1 MEGRSAD
8 WFVPQIIAALD
19 KEHSTEGEAERL
31 RKYNTAAEEDARRLA
46 RYDEAIRLLRL
57 REPGCSGDGEFI
69 SSVDLNKLT
78 AAFLAAEGRK

>member
-1 MEGRSAD
+1 MCQAY
-8 WFVPQIIAALD
+8 
-19 KEHSTEGEAERL
+19 EGERNYLMQKDAKDARATL
-31 RKYNTAAEEDARRLA
+31 SAMQEDARRLA

>member
-1 MEGRSAD
+1 MSERGTYEGLGD
-8 WFVPQIIAALD
+8 DFIVDID
-19 KEHSTEGEAERL
+19 AEL
-31 RKYNTAAEEDARRLA
+31 AEDARRLD

-78 AAFLAAEGRK
+78 AAFLADEGKVAG

>member
-1 MEGRSAD
+1 MPSINSYKREQA
-8 WFVPQIIAALD
+8 
-19 KEHSTEGEAERL
+19 KEDERAE
-31 RKYNTAAEEDARRLA
+31 KARRLS

-78 AAFLAAEGRK
+78 AAFLTAEPKEGR

>member
-1 MEGRSAD
+1 MPKNLKRLVDDATENYGPGSG
-8 WFVPQIIAALD
+8 WEEEFGEIIVGAR
-19 KEHSTEGEAERL
+19 KE
-31 RKYNTAAEEDARRLA
+31 LA